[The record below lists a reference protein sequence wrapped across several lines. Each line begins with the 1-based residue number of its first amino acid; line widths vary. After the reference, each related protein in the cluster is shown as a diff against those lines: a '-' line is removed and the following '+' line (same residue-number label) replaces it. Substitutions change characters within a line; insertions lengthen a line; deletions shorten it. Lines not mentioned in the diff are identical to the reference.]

1 MKFPIRRKLVIAF
14 SFVILLTVAVG
25 LVGYFGVQK
34 VNDNYIDLLQT
45 DIENVNTLDNIIITQ
60 GNVSQSIQSYIILG
74 DEKYLQNTETQ
85 QQEMTA
91 LLETLKENMDTNMF
105 DESLQQLV
113 ETNNLYYEDSK
124 DLLTAIR
131 ADDVA
136 RIQQI
141 GQSLNDYDLHISSVA
156 AEMKEGLEEEVNR
169 HIKEVNGTIR
179 GVELT
184 SLGILIVAFIGSIA
198 IGYMIYRGVAVP
210 ISTMTQSIQRLA
222 QGDLTIEKM
231 NVTSQDEIREIAEAL
246 NSMTETWN
254 GVILRMNDTST
265 ELAAQSEQLSASSE
279 ESLASSEMVAHAA
292 EQNMENSEQQANY
305 VAQSVQSLSE
315 VTLGINQISEN
326 NEDMLNSASEM
337 LKYIAN
343 GVEVVRDVSSH
354 MTDID
359 STIQESSNIMEIMAK
374 KSLEIQEVS
383 VLITSIAEQTNLLA
397 LNAAI
402 EAARAGENG
411 KGFAV
416 VADEVR
422 QLAEESRVSATK
434 IEEMINDVRLAA
446 ELAVTSIETGQ
457 TKVTDG
463 LSKTEESLSLFNH
476 IEVSVGDV
484 NSKVE
489 SVSAAIEEIQAM
501 SDEVLSSSDQL
512 KELAEL
518 SASSSQETGAATEEQ
533 LAAIQ
538 EITASTQALAN
549 LAESLQDE
557 VQQFKVNG

>member
-434 IEEMINDVRLAA
+434 IEEMINDVRQAA

-457 TKVTDG
+457 MKVTDG

>member
-184 SLGILIVAFIGSIA
+184 SLGILIVAFISSIA

-434 IEEMINDVRLAA
+434 IEEMINDVRQAA

-457 TKVTDG
+457 MKVTDG